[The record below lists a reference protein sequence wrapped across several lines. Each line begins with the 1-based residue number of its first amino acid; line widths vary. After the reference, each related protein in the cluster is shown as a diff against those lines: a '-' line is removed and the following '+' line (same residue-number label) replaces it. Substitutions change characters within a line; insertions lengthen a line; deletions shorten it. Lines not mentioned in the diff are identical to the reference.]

1 MASLGP
7 SPGGQSC
14 GCASPAAIITR
25 GLPDDGQEGNGRA
38 VVMAAI
44 MDVGSYCREVE
55 SYLCRMNDGHLI
67 RIVGPAFELVCGWA
81 TREIPLGVVHRAI
94 DRTFDR
100 YYAKDGKRRPI
111 RIEYCE
117 ADVLELFD
125 EWRRAVGVATIERVE
140 SASRTSR
147 RPSLGGH
154 IDRVTDRLTAW
165 RTAGGGGAGRT
176 DVVGELIAELVTLR
190 EPARTSR
197 GEARRRLV
205 ERLDEIQHQLTAALR
220 QLVEPPVYAA
230 LRAEATRDLEPFRDR
245 MPREAL
251 LRATEAGTDQ
261 LLYDHFKLPRISF
274 E

>member
-1 MASLGP
+1 MSGFTDE
-7 SPGGQSC
+7 G
-14 GCASPAAIITR
+14 
-25 GLPDDGQEGNGRA
+25 EKGNGRA
-38 VVMAAI
+38 VVTAAI
-44 MDVGSYCREVE
+44 MDAGSYCREVE
-55 SYLCRMNDGHLI
+55 SHLCRKNDGHLI

-81 TREIPLGVVHRAI
+81 TLQIPLGVVHRAI

-100 YYAKDGKRRPI
+100 YYAKEGRRRPV

-125 EWRRAVGVATIERVE
+125 EWRRAVGVATSEQVE
-140 SASRTSR
+140 SAPRTSR
-147 RPSLGGH
+147 RTSLAGH

-165 RTAGGGGAGRT
+165 QTAGGGTEGRT

-190 EPARTSR
+190 DPARTSR

-205 ERLDEIQHQLTAALR
+205 ERLDEIQHQLTTALR

-251 LRATEAGTDQ
+251 RRATEAGTDQ